1 MVNVFLA
8 LLIIL
13 GAQCILTMS
22 ERNIPMDHFQRRRL
36 IEMLRCAVRQWNRE
50 ILRYENVMLVCSFI
64 SVLRELL
71 ETDKAQGK
79 STSVFLPQLETVLFI
94 IQIFFSNSVGPNIC
108 YTLPS

>member
-13 GAQCILTMS
+13 GAQCFLTMS
-22 ERNIPMDHFQRRRL
+22 ERNIPMDHFQRRRS

-79 STSVFLPQLETVLFI
+79 KYERIFAPIGDCLVYYPN
-94 IQIFFSNSVGPNIC
+94 IFF
-108 YTLPS
+108 

>member
-22 ERNIPMDHFQRRRL
+22 ERNIPMDHFQRRRS

-79 STSVFLPQLETVLFI
+79 KYERIFVLFI

>member
-1 MVNVFLA
+1 
-8 LLIIL
+8 
-13 GAQCILTMS
+13 
-22 ERNIPMDHFQRRRL
+22 MDYFQRRRS

-79 STSVFLPQLETVLFI
+79 KYECIFAPIGDCLVYYPN
-94 IQIFFSNSVGPNIC
+94 IFF
-108 YTLPS
+108 